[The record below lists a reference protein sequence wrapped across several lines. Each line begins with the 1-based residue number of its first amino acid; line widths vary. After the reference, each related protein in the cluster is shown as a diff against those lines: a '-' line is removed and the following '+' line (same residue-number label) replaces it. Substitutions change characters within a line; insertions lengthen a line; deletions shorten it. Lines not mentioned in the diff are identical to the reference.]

1 MSGVPGVRK
10 ICDLDIEKYQC
21 VTPDIRTREVVVT
34 EERIRHIQER
44 HPQDFER
51 YAGYLKVIV
60 EDPDYILESSKPHTA
75 FVLKEITE
83 AGERFQLI
91 LRLAVPG
98 DREGYQNSIITFL
111 RVENKRYLRYLRT
124 KKILYKAE

>member
-1 MSGVPGVRK
+1 MRK
-10 ICDLDIEKYQC
+10 VCDLDIGKYQC
-21 VTPDIRTREVVVT
+21 VTPDIRTSEVIIT
-34 EERIRHIQER
+34 EERIAHIQER
-44 HPQDFER
+44 HPLDFER
-51 YAGYLKVIV
+51 YAGYLSEIV
-60 EDPDYILESSKPHTA
+60 ENPDYILESRKPHTA

-98 DREGYQNSIITFL
+98 DREGYKNSIITFL
-111 RVENKRYLRYLRT
+111 KVENKRYLRYLRT